1 MTDTTPSYN
10 ELKPEDSW
18 IDYLRTRLPYSFMQ
32 ISEEKPRRNPK
43 HFQLA
48 EPVLLTGTEAAE
60 RHNFW
65 KRGNVYYMTGKLMDY
80 YSMSQVTRGY
90 RHLVLQRRVREE
102 CLPMPGRRRGAS
114 RVSAWLVRCVLGC
127 PPAIA
132 AVHGVRTVPGA
143 ASLALPGTLGVG

>member
-18 IDYLRTRLPYSFMQ
+18 IDYLRTRLPYSFMK

-65 KRGNVYYMTGKLMDY
+65 KRGNVFYMTGKLMDY
-80 YSMSQVTRGY
+80 HSMSQIAWQY
-90 RHLVLQRRVREE
+90 RLLV
-102 CLPMPGRRRGAS
+102 
-114 RVSAWLVRCVLGC
+114 VSQ
-127 PPAIA
+127 
-132 AVHGVRTVPGA
+132 T
-143 ASLALPGTLGVG
+143 